1 MTNDH
6 TGRAAHGGGPV
17 TDGGTDGTD
26 RTDGTGGTAGTAGTD
41 GVATAVPGAHAGER
55 LAPPADGAAPSGDGE
70 APARTRWW
78 RRDYSPEE
86 IEAGKQA
93 WRDAMPW
100 DHPMSRGDKVLVFST
115 LGLLVF
121 MLATMPLRPF
131 LLASHPVWLA
141 AVTGSLSAVG
151 AGAAFARIGEADLW
165 AVIAA
170 GVFGMIKFDWLFWL
184 AGRRWGEKIVALWA
198 PGDLAKRFVGRIR
211 SWPRWAMPIAV
222 VASALPGIPAAAVF
236 AVAGLGK
243 MRLWTFLL
251 FDAIGAALI
260 TGLVAGL
267 GFGLGQHA
275 VDVVL
280 AIDKYALWISL
291 ALVVLVSVQAGRK
304 QKQQAPP
311 AA

>member
-1 MTNDH
+1 MTSDH
-6 TGRAAHGGGPV
+6 TRRAAPTGDGGSAADRGGGSAPA
-17 TDGGTDGTD
+17 D
-26 RTDGTGGTAGTAGTD
+26 
-41 GVATAVPGAHAGER
+41 PGA
-55 LAPPADGAAPSGDGE
+55 

-121 MLATMPLRPF
+121 MLVTMPLRPF

-165 AVIAA
+165 VVITA

-222 VASALPGIPAAAVF
+222 VAAALPGIPAAAVF
-236 AVAGLGK
+236 AVAGLGR
-243 MRLWTFLL
+243 MRLATFLL

-267 GFGLGQHA
+267 GFGLGQDA

-280 AIDKYALWISL
+280 AVDKYALWISL
-291 ALVVLVSVQAGRK
+291 ALVVFVSVQAGRR